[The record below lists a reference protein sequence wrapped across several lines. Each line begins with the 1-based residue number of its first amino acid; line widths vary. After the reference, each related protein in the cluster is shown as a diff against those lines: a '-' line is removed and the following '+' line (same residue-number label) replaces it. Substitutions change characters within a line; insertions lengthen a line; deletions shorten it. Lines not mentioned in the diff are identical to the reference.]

1 MTDYAGN
8 VWEAVPDWGGVGA
21 RRLMRSEETSGLGAS
36 LWEFQPGGSQFVY
49 HFHHGSDEL
58 LVVLRG
64 APVVRLHDGDRQLR
78 EGDVVPLPRGPS
90 GAHQIRNETDDVVR
104 VLIVSTNADPDVAEY
119 PETGKVGIITQGGD
133 WQFHRRTDAAE
144 HAGPE

>member
-1 MTDYAGN
+1 MTEYASN

-21 RRLMRSEETSGLGAS
+21 RGLVRSEASGLGAS

-64 APVVRLHDGDRQLR
+64 APVVRLHDGDRQLG
-78 EGDVVPLPRGPS
+78 EGEVVP
-90 GAHQIRNETDDVVR
+90 
-104 VLIVSTNADPDVAEY
+104 
-119 PETGKVGIITQGGD
+119 
-133 WQFHRRTDAAE
+133 FAAW
-144 HAGPE
+144 A